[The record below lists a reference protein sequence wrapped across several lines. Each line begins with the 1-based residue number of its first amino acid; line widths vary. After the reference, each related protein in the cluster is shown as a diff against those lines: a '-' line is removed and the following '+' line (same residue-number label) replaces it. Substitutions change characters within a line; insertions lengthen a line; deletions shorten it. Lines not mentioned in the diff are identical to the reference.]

1 MGSRWGKSV
10 AVNITAVTKES
21 PRNSYSNVK
30 RRAAS
35 VGCGVALFDW
45 DGLWVMGDR
54 GRDRL
59 TVRSANDSAGP

>member
-1 MGSRWGKSV
+1 MAGKTGARGAMV
-10 AVNITAVTKES
+10 WFTVLT
-21 PRNSYSNVK
+21 NSDSNAK

-35 VGCGVALFDW
+35 VGCGVVLYDG

>member
-1 MGSRWGKSV
+1 M
-10 AVNITAVTKES
+10 AVNITAVTEES
-21 PRNSYSNVK
+21 PRNSYGNVK

-35 VGCGVALFDW
+35 VGCGVVLYDR
-45 DGLWVMGDR
+45 DGFWVMGDR